1 MTLLWLKRLWRCP
14 EPACEVKT
22 WSETSEHIRARS
34 SLTERARREA
44 CRLVGED
51 QQDVA
56 SVAVLLGVGWA
67 TVMRAVVEYGTPL
80 VADPRRLEGVASI
93 GVDETAYLAANRS
106 HHTEFITGIVALPGS
121 GRASA
126 QLLDVMPGRT
136 RAVVQQWIS
145 ARPPQWREQVTTC
158 SLDPFRGYAT
168 ALSAS
173 LPDATR
179 VLDAFHVVC
188 LGLAAVDDAR
198 RRVQQQTLGRR
209 GHCDDPLYR
218 GRRLLRRSLTTL
230 NSGSG
235 PSSRPPWCWATQR
248 GS

>member
-1 MTLLWLKRLWRCP
+1 MLARPCLGSAGSSCWVCQRRSGSWSRSSRPPRRRCGATGAGWRPSRTAAGGRWSGTCPRPAAPVTLLWLKRLWRCP

-80 VADPRRLEGVASI
+80 VEDPRRLEGVASI

-106 HHTEFITGIVALPGS
+106 RTPSSSPASSPCPALAGRRRSCSTSCQAALELLSSSGS
-121 GRASA
+121 QPDHRSGGTRSRRA
-126 QLLDVMPGRT
+126 RWT
-136 RAVVQQWIS
+136 RSGAM
-145 ARPPQWREQVTTC
+145 RPP
-158 SLDPFRGYAT
+158 
-168 ALSAS
+168 
-173 LPDATR
+173 
-179 VLDAFHVVC
+179 
-188 LGLAAVDDAR
+188 
-198 RRVQQQTLGRR
+198 
-209 GHCDDPLYR
+209 
-218 GRRLLRRSLTTL
+218 
-230 NSGSG
+230 
-235 PSSRPPWCWATQR
+235 
-248 GS
+248 